1 MWLSLLPWGFLVLGL
16 LPLWLFPRQ
25 ENLYPGVIFLFAAVL
40 LAATASLFARISIKG
55 NGRFYFVT
63 GLGVLANVIGVEA
76 ARDLAHVPNEI
87 ATAAAVASMIA
98 SGVLLAGLY
107 SMLQA
112 EGSNAGAGKGLKVSG
127 GSRDILSYSA
137 LQSLAPSLES
147 ISSVRPVTLLLLHL
161 RSDEPSEDLLSYIRQ
176 PDMIFQL
183 KPNQFLIALQGSSP
197 EGAQAVFRRIRQNLV
212 IRAYGVLPLQ
222 GSTVE
227 QALEQLEGELAHYYL
242 TQH

>member
-1 MWLSLLPWGFLVLGL
+1 MWLSLLPWGFLALGL
-16 LPLWLFPRQ
+16 LPLWMFPRQ

-40 LAATASLFARISIKG
+40 LAATASLFARVSIPG
-55 NGRFYFVT
+55 NGRFFLVT
-63 GLGVLANVIGVEA
+63 GLGVLANVMGVEA
-76 ARDLAHVPNEI
+76 ARDLAKVSAEI
-87 ATAAAVASMIA
+87 AIVAAVASMVA

-107 SMLQA
+107 SILK
-112 EGSNAGAGKGLKVSG
+112 SNETTTQKPVKPLGA
-127 GSRDILSYSA
+127 RDILSYQA

-147 ISSVRPVTLLLLHL
+147 ISTVRPVTLLIIHL
-161 RSDEPSEDLLSYIRQ
+161 RSDEPSNNLLNFVRQ

-183 KPNQFLIALQGSSP
+183 KPNQYLIALQGSSA

-222 GSTVE
+222 GLSVE

>member
-1 MWLSLLPWGFLVLGL
+1 MWLSLLPWGFLALGL
-16 LPLWLFPRQ
+16 SPMWVFPRQ
-25 ENLYPGVIFLFAAVL
+25 DNLYPGVIFLFAAVL
-40 LAATASLFARISIKG
+40 LAATASLFARISLPG
-55 NGRFYFVT
+55 NGRFYMVT
-63 GLGVLANVIGVEA
+63 GIGVLANVIGVEA
-76 ARDLAHVPNEI
+76 ARDLARVPAEI

-107 SMLQA
+107 AILKT
-112 EGSNAGAGKGLKVSG
+112 AGAVTVANKPIKVSG
-127 GSRDILSYSA
+127 NRDILTYSA

-147 ISSVRPVTLLLLHL
+147 ISTVRPVTLLLLHL
-161 RSDEPSEDLLSYIRQ
+161 RSDEPATELLNFIRQ

-183 KPNQFLIALQGSSP
+183 KANQYLIALQGSNP
-197 EGAQAVFRRIRQNLV
+197 EGAQTVFRRIRQNMV

-222 GSTVE
+222 GSTVV

>member
-1 MWLSLLPWGFLVLGL
+1 
-16 LPLWLFPRQ
+16 
-25 ENLYPGVIFLFAAVL
+25 
-40 LAATASLFARISIKG
+40 
-55 NGRFYFVT
+55 
-63 GLGVLANVIGVEA
+63 LANVIGVEA
-76 ARDLAHVPNEI
+76 ARDLARVPAEI
-87 ATAAAVASMIA
+87 ATAAAAASMIA

-107 SMLQA
+107 SMLKV
-112 EGSNAGAGKGLKVSG
+112 AGATAIANKPVRVSG
-127 GSRDILSYSA
+127 NRDILSYAA

-147 ISSVRPVTLLLLHL
+147 ISTVRPVTLLVLHL
-161 RSDEPSEDLLSYIRQ
+161 RSDEPADELLNFIRQ

-183 KPNQFLIALQGSSP
+183 KTNQYLITLQGSNP

-222 GSTVE
+222 GLTIQ